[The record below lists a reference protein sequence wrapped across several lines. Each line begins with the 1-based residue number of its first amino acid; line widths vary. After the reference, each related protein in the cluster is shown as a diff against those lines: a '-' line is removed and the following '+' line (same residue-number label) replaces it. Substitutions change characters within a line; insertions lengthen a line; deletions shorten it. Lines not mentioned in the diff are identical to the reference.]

1 MDHIRHCRCQ
11 PHKTSIKKKEKEN
24 GAWSFLLHWSVFPE
38 EEEEGEEEEHP
49 AVQKGETV
57 TDYQIRT
64 EQYWLKVARSNMG
77 PDAKD
82 KKVAK
87 VAVAMAKVFYEDQ

>member
-1 MDHIRHCRCQ
+1 M
-11 PHKTSIKKKEKEN
+11 
-24 GAWSFLLHWSVFPE
+24 FPD
-38 EEEEGEEEEHP
+38 EEEHP
-49 AVQKGETV
+49 SVQEGETV

-64 EQYWLKVARSNMG
+64 EQYWIKLARANMG

-87 VAVAMAKVFYEDQ
+87 VALTMAEVFYEDQ

>member
-1 MDHIRHCRCQ
+1 M
-11 PHKTSIKKKEKEN
+11 
-24 GAWSFLLHWSVFPE
+24 FLD
-38 EEEEGEEEEHP
+38 EEEHP
-49 AVQKGETV
+49 SVQEGETV

-64 EQYWLKVARSNMG
+64 EQYWIELARGNMG

-87 VAVAMAKVFYEDQ
+87 VALAMAKVFYEDQ